1 MKIYH
6 NPRCSK
12 SRCALDWLQKSNFQ
26 YDIVD
31 YIKNPISVIELTH
44 ILKELN
50 MRPLE
55 LMRKNELEFK
65 ELIQGKN
72 LSDEE
77 IVQFMVRFPKLI
89 ERPIVVWDSHAIVAR
104 PLEKL
109 TELFNV

>member
-31 YIKNPISVIELTH
+31 YMKNPISVIELTH
-44 ILKELN
+44 LLKQLN

-65 ELIQGKN
+65 EFIQGKN

-77 IVQFMVRFPKLI
+77 IVQFMARFPKLI